1 MFYQITEII
10 SVGSNTITTYIDI
23 LLFQETFGSNIK
35 VANKF
40 IIHSGNFLKDSLNLQ
55 LKVSVDYLL
64 PNIV

>member
-10 SVGSNTITTYIDI
+10 SVGSNTITTYIDMI

-40 IIHSGNFLKDSLNLQ
+40 IIHSRNFLKDSLNLQ
-55 LKVSVDYLL
+55 
-64 PNIV
+64 